1 MGDTKRNSIQSALVV
16 FTAGAFFFYSFIQM
30 TLFSTEAMKQFFM
43 ELLSLGN
50 TASFGNFAGT
60 FLYGTVLFLIPAG
73 IMLDKFSVRKTI
85 LLMLLLDVVC
95 VFALAFTT
103 DAFLASVLRFITGVA
118 HCVAFMAPFRLAPR
132 WFASKHLAMV
142 SGLLV
147 AFAVMGG
154 WVSGA
159 PLLSLITSLG
169 GKTAMILNGGLGV
182 IILLVSLL
190 FLKDYPVNYQ
200 QEDASVEKISLWNG
214 LLLAAKNAQN
224 WLAGLYI
231 GFLNLAVLLLGAM
244 WGTTYLKFVN
254 PDFSEATFTGII
266 GMIFIGTII
275 GSPLSGWISDRIKS
289 RKKAM
294 IGGGILSLVVMLLI
308 IFPLVISAGFF
319 YVLFFLLGLITAAQ
333 SVGYPVIAES
343 NEDRVLGT
351 ANGLSAVVLMGI
363 GAIGQP
369 LFGLLIDIFG
379 GGEGA
384 NAEQVQSAL
393 QTSIWIMPLA
403 FVGAILC
410 ALLLKETF
418 KKEGSH

>member
-1 MGDTKRNSIQSALVV
+1 MEKLKSNSTQSAVVV

-30 TLFSTEAMKQFFM
+30 TLFSTEAMKTFFM
-43 ELLSLGN
+43 DLLSLN
-50 TASFGNFAGT
+50 DTAAFGNFAGT
-60 FLYGTVLFLIPAG
+60 FLYGTVIFLIPAG

-85 LLMLLLDVVC
+85 LLMVLLDVLC
-95 VFALAFTT
+95 VFALAFTR
-103 DAFLASVLRFITGVA
+103 DAFVASILRFITGVA
-118 HCVAFMAPFRLAPR
+118 HCIAFMAPFRLAPR

-147 AFAVMGG
+147 AFAVLGG

-159 PLLSLITSLG
+159 PLLALITSFG
-169 GKTAMILNGGLGV
+169 GKTAMILNGFLGV
-182 IILLVSLL
+182 VILLVSLF

-200 QEDASVEKISLWNG
+200 SAAGSTEHLSLVSG
-214 LLLAAKNAQN
+214 LKMAAKNMQN
-224 WLAGLYI
+224 WLAGMYI
-231 GFLNLAVLLLGAM
+231 GFLNLAVLLLGAL

-275 GSPLSGWISDRIKS
+275 GSPLSGLISDRLKS

-294 IGGGILSLVVMLLI
+294 IGGGILSLLVMLLI
-308 IFPLVISAGFF
+308 IFPPVTSAGFF

-333 SVGYPVIAES
+333 SIGYPVIAES

-351 ANGLSAVVLMGI
+351 ANGLAAVVLMGI

-369 LFGLLIDIFG
+369 LFGVLIELFG
-379 GGEGA
+379 GGAGA
-384 NAEQVQSAL
+384 SMEQLQAAL
-393 QTSIWIMPLA
+393 QTAIWIMPVA

-410 ALLLKETF
+410 SVLLKETF
-418 KKEGSH
+418 KPES

>member
-1 MGDTKRNSIQSALVV
+1 MEKSNSKQSALVV

-30 TLFSTEAMKQFFM
+30 TLFSTEAMKLFFM
-43 ELLSLGN
+43 SQLSLVN
-50 TASFGNFAGT
+50 TAAFGNFAGT

-73 IMLDKFSVRKTI
+73 IMLDRFSVRKII
-85 LLMLLLDVVC
+85 LLMVLLDVLC
-95 VFALAFTT
+95 VLGMAFTR
-103 DAFLASVLRFITGVA
+103 DAFTASVLRFITGVA
-118 HCVAFMAPFRLAPR
+118 HCIAFMAPFRLAPR

-147 AFAVMGG
+147 AFAVLGG

-159 PLLSLITSLG
+159 PLLALINSFG
-169 GKTAMILNGGLGV
+169 GQTAMIMNGILGV
-182 IILLVSLL
+182 VILLVSLV
-190 FLKDYPVNYQ
+190 FLKDYPVGYQ
-200 QEDASVEKISLWNG
+200 AAGESTVQLSLLDG
-214 LLLAAKNAQN
+214 LKLAAKNLQN
-224 WLAGLYI
+224 WLAGMYI

-254 PDFSEATFTGII
+254 PEFSEATFTGII

-275 GSPLSGWISDRIKS
+275 GSPLSGLISDRLKS

-294 IGGGILSLVVMLLI
+294 IGGGILSLLVMLLI
-308 IFPLVISAGFF
+308 IFPPVTSAGFF

-333 SVGYPVIAES
+333 SIGYPVIAES

-369 LFGLLIDIFG
+369 LFGVLIELFG
-379 GGEGA
+379 GGA
-384 NAEQVQSAL
+384 DASTEQLQAAL

-410 ALLLKETF
+410 SVLLKETF
-418 KKEGSH
+418 KPEA